1 MARNQIGVDLSKD
14 HLDICDPARGE
25 ARIANTPEA
34 IAGWLA
40 GLGAD
45 DVLVYEATSVC
56 DRRLRAA
63 LDGAGRPGA
72 RLNPLFAWHFARSLN
87 LPKTD
92 RVDAAMLARLGAE
105 RDPDPTPPADPVRE
119 ELRGLAQRRDQLK
132 RMETQEKNRLADA
145 THPLV
150 VDDIRDELAS
160 LARRVAR
167 IDEAIAGHI
176 ARPQALAEDAALL
189 RSIPGFGAVTTTELL
204 AHLGELGRVDGRAIA
219 SLGGVAPRAH
229 DSGRHRGRRF
239 LGEGRRHVRRAL
251 YMAALSALRHPGFL
265 ADLVARMRAK
275 NKPGKVIL
283 MAVARHMLVIA
294 NAILRSRTPFQ
305 PQRAAVA

>member
-1 MARNQIGVDLSKD
+1 MPRNHIGVDLSKD
-14 HLDICDPARGE
+14 VLDICDPARGE
-25 ARIANTPEA
+25 ARIANTQDA

-40 GLGAD
+40 GLGPD
-45 DVLVYEATSVC
+45 DVLVYEATSAC
-56 DRRLRAA
+56 DRPLRAA
-63 LDGAGRPGA
+63 LDRAGRPGA
-72 RLNPLFAWHFARSLN
+72 RLNPLHAWHFARSLN

-105 RDPDPTPPADPVRE
+105 RDPEATPAADPVRE
-119 ELRGLAQRRDQLK
+119 ELRALAQRRNQLK
-132 RMETQEKNRLADA
+132 RMETQEKNRLSDA
-145 THPLV
+145 THPRV
-150 VDDIRDELAS
+150 AKDIREELAN

-167 IDEAIAGHI
+167 IDKAIADHV
-176 ARPQALAEDAALL
+176 ARHAVLAEDAALL

-204 AHLGELGRVDGRAIA
+204 AHLAELGQVDGRAIA

-229 DSGRHRGRRF
+229 ESGRYRGRRS

-251 YMAALSALRHPGFL
+251 YMAALSALRHRGFL
-265 ADLVARMRAK
+265 ADLVARLRAK

-294 NAILRSRTPFQ
+294 NAILRSRIPFQ
-305 PQRAAVA
+305 PKHAAVA